1 MGTRPCAQGRR
12 GCDVS
17 RQGRNLRPPLYAALL
32 ASARRAIRREL
43 TPRLTSANLP
53 DGKLSGLIARPDGSL
68 VRGRITFTDRINA
81 LEPASD
87 GGDEDYIL
95 PGFVDLQVNGSHGID
110 VMNASADALATLSR
124 HLAREGATA
133 WMPTAVTAPIEKI
146 AQVHESI
153 SRAIENSRRDAY
165 ADAAA
170 ILGMHLEGPFISS
183 LRLGAHPA
191 LNLEPR
197 ADSFERV
204 LAMRALRLIPLAP
217 ELPGGFDAIRRLTA
231 RAVVV
236 SIGHTNATLEEAN
249 AAIAAGARMF
259 THLFNAMRPLNHR
272 DPGVVAAALAPSP
285 ALAAIIPDGVHVHP
299 AILRLA
305 CRARG
310 IDGIILVTDK
320 VALANASISEKKA
333 GRAHGSITI
342 RDGAA
347 RLDDGTL
354 AGSIISMLD
363 GVRMMVEKAGVSIGD
378 ASVMAATNPAN
389 LVGAGD
395 RGRIQVRARPDL
407 IGLSRALELKSVFT
421 GGPALA

>member
-1 MGTRPCAQGRR
+1 M
-12 GCDVS
+12 
-17 RQGRNLRPPLYAALL
+17 NPPAAM
-32 ASARRAIRREL
+32 
-43 TPRLTSANLP
+43 
-53 DGKLSGLIARPDGSL
+53 LSGCIARPDGSL
-68 VRGRITFTDRINA
+68 IRGRITFTDRITA
-81 LEPASD
+81 LESASD
-87 GGDEDYIL
+87 GGGEDYIL

-110 VMNASADALATLSR
+110 VMNAAPDALATLSR

-153 SRAIENSRRDAY
+153 AGAIENSRRDNS

-170 ILGMHLEGPFISS
+170 ILGMHLEGPFISP

-197 ADSFERV
+197 GDSFQRV
-204 LAMRALRLIPLAP
+204 LAMRALRLITLAP
-217 ELPGGFDAIRRLTA
+217 ELPGGFDAIRRLAA

-249 AAIAAGARMF
+249 AGIAAGARMF

-272 DPGVVAAALAPSP
+272 DPGVIAAALAPSP

-299 AILRLA
+299 AVLRLA
-305 CRARG
+305 SRARG
-310 IDGIILVTDK
+310 KDGMILVTDK
-320 VALANASISEKKA
+320 VALAKASTSEKNV
-333 GRAHGSITI
+333 GRARGSI

-363 GVRMMVEKAGVSIGD
+363 GVRVMVERAGVSIGD
-378 ASVMAATNPAN
+378 AAVMAATNPAN

-395 RGRIQVRARPDL
+395 RGRIQIGARADL
-407 IGLSRALELKSVFT
+407 IVLSRTLELKSVFIA
-421 GGPALA
+421 GREIS

>member
-1 MGTRPCAQGRR
+1 M
-12 GCDVS
+12 
-17 RQGRNLRPPLYAALL
+17 
-32 ASARRAIRREL
+32 
-43 TPRLTSANLP
+43 NLP
-53 DGKLSGLIARPDGSL
+53 AGKLSGCIARPDGSL
-68 VRGRITFTDRINA
+68 VRGRITFTDRITA
-81 LEPASD
+81 LESASD

-153 SRAIENSRRDAY
+153 AGAIENSRRDNS

-170 ILGMHLEGPFISS
+170 ILGMHLEGPFISP

-197 ADSFERV
+197 AEALERV
-204 LAMRALRLIPLAP
+204 LAMNSLRLITLAP
-217 ELPGGFDAIRRLTA
+217 ELPGGIDAIRRLAA
-231 RAVVV
+231 RAVIV

-249 AAIAAGARMF
+249 AGITAGARMF

-272 DPGVVAAALAPSP
+272 DPGVVAAALTPST
-285 ALAAIIPDGVHVHP
+285 ALAAIIPDSVHVHP
-299 AILRLA
+299 AMLRLA
-305 CRARG
+305 SRARG
-310 IDGIILVTDK
+310 KDGMILVTDK
-320 VALANASISEKKA
+320 VALAKASTSEKNL
-333 GRAHGSITI
+333 GRASATITI

-363 GVRMMVEKAGVSIGD
+363 GVRVMVEKAGVSIGD
-378 ASVMAATNPAN
+378 AAVMAATNPADV
-389 LVGAGD
+389 VGAND
-395 RGRIQVRARPDL
+395 RGRIQAGARADL
-407 IGLSRALELKSVFT
+407 IVLSQALELKSVFIA
-421 GGPALA
+421 GREIG

>member
-1 MGTRPCAQGRR
+1 M
-12 GCDVS
+12 
-17 RQGRNLRPPLYAALL
+17 
-32 ASARRAIRREL
+32 
-43 TPRLTSANLP
+43 NLP
-53 DGKLSGLIARPDGSL
+53 AGKLSGCIAMPDGAL
-68 VRGRITFTDRINA
+68 VRGRITFTDRISA
-81 LEPASD
+81 IDPASG
-87 GGDEDYIL
+87 GGDQDYIL

-133 WMPTAVTAPIEKI
+133 WMPTAVTAPIDKI

-153 SRAIENSRRDAY
+153 AGAIDNSRRGNS
-165 ADAAA
+165 ADTAA
-170 ILGMHLEGPFISS
+170 ILGMHLEGPFISP

-197 ADSFERV
+197 GDAFDRV
-204 LAMRALRLIPLAP
+204 LAMRAMRLITMAP
-217 ELPGGFDAIRRLTA
+217 EIPGALDAIRRLTA

-236 SIGHTNATLEEAN
+236 SIGHTNATFEEAG
-249 AAIAAGARMF
+249 AAVAAGARMY
-259 THLFNAMRPLNHR
+259 THVFNAMRALNHR
-272 DPGVVAAALAPSP
+272 DPGVVAAALTPSP

-310 IDGIILVTDK
+310 IDGMILVTDK
-320 VALANASISEKKA
+320 VALAKASASEKNLGA
-333 GRAHGSITI
+333 ARGSITTKI

-347 RLDDGTL
+347 RLEDGRL

-363 GVRMMVEKAGVSIGD
+363 GVRVMVERAGVGIGD
-378 ASVMAATNPAN
+378 AAVMAATNPAN

-395 RGRIQVRARPDL
+395 RGRIQVGARADL
-407 IGLSRALELKSVFT
+407 IVLSRALELKSVFIS
-421 GGPALA
+421 GHEIS

>member
-1 MGTRPCAQGRR
+1 M
-12 GCDVS
+12 
-17 RQGRNLRPPLYAALL
+17 
-32 ASARRAIRREL
+32 
-43 TPRLTSANLP
+43 NLP
-53 DGKLSGLIARPDGSL
+53 AGKLSGCIARPDGSL
-68 VRGRITFTDRINA
+68 VRGRITFTDRITA
-81 LEPASD
+81 LESASD

-153 SRAIENSRRDAY
+153 AGAIENSRRDNS

-170 ILGMHLEGPFISS
+170 ILGMHLEGPFISP

-197 ADSFERV
+197 GEPFERV
-204 LAMRALRLIPLAP
+204 LAMHALRLITLAP
-217 ELPGGFDAIRRLTA
+217 ELPGGIDAIRRLTA

-249 AAIAAGARMF
+249 AGITAGARMF

-272 DPGVVAAALAPSP
+272 DPGVVAAALTPSP

-299 AILRLA
+299 AMLRLA
-305 CRARG
+305 SRARG
-310 IDGIILVTDK
+310 KDGMILVTDK
-320 VALANASISEKKA
+320 VALAKASTSEKNL
-333 GRAHGSITI
+333 GRASATITI

-363 GVRMMVEKAGVSIGD
+363 GVRIMVEKAGVSIGD
-378 ASVMAATNPAN
+378 AAVMAATNPAN

-395 RGRIQVRARPDL
+395 RGRIQVGARADL
-407 IGLSRALELKSVFT
+407 IVLSRALELKSVFIA
-421 GGPALA
+421 GREII

>member
-1 MGTRPCAQGRR
+1 M
-12 GCDVS
+12 
-17 RQGRNLRPPLYAALL
+17 
-32 ASARRAIRREL
+32 
-43 TPRLTSANLP
+43 NLP
-53 DGKLSGLIARPDGSL
+53 AGKLSGCIARPDGSL
-68 VRGRITFTDRINA
+68 VRGRITFTDRITA
-81 LEPASD
+81 LESASD

-153 SRAIENSRRDAY
+153 AGAIENSRRDNS

-170 ILGMHLEGPFISS
+170 ILGMHLEGPFISP

-197 ADSFERV
+197 GEPFERV
-204 LAMRALRLIPLAP
+204 LAMHALRLITLAP
-217 ELPGGFDAIRRLTA
+217 ELPGGIDAIRRLTA

-249 AAIAAGARMF
+249 AGITAGARMF

-272 DPGVVAAALAPSP
+272 DPGVIAAALAPSP

-299 AILRLA
+299 AVLRLA
-305 CRARG
+305 SRARG
-310 IDGIILVTDK
+310 KDGMILVTDK
-320 VALANASISEKKA
+320 VALAKASTSEKNL
-333 GRAHGSITI
+333 GRASATITI

-363 GVRMMVEKAGVSIGD
+363 GVRVMVEKAGVSIGD
-378 ASVMAATNPAN
+378 AAVMAATNPADV
-389 LVGAGD
+389 VGAND
-395 RGRIQVRARPDL
+395 RGRIQAGARADL
-407 IGLSRALELKSVFT
+407 IVLSQALELKSVFIA
-421 GGPALA
+421 GREIG

>member
-1 MGTRPCAQGRR
+1 M
-12 GCDVS
+12 
-17 RQGRNLRPPLYAALL
+17 PPPTSMNPPAAM
-32 ASARRAIRREL
+32 
-43 TPRLTSANLP
+43 
-53 DGKLSGLIARPDGSL
+53 LSGCIARPDGSL
-68 VRGRITFTDRINA
+68 IRGRITFTDRITA
-81 LEPASD
+81 LESASD
-87 GGDEDYIL
+87 GGGEDYIL

-110 VMNASADALATLSR
+110 VMNAAPDALATLSR

-133 WMPTAVTAPIEKI
+133 WMPTAVTASIEKI

-153 SRAIENSRRDAY
+153 AGAIENSRRDNS

-170 ILGMHLEGPFISS
+170 ILGMHLEGPFISP

-197 ADSFERV
+197 GDSFQRV
-204 LAMRALRLIPLAP
+204 LAMRALRLITLAP
-217 ELPGGFDAIRRLTA
+217 ELPGGFDAIRRLAA

-249 AAIAAGARMF
+249 AGIAAGARMF

-272 DPGVVAAALAPSP
+272 DPGVIAAALAPSP

-299 AILRLA
+299 AVLRLA
-305 CRARG
+305 SRARG
-310 IDGIILVTDK
+310 KDGMILVTDK
-320 VALANASISEKKA
+320 VALAKASSSEKNA
-333 GRAHGSITI
+333 GRARGSI

-363 GVRMMVEKAGVSIGD
+363 GVRVMVERAGVSIGD
-378 ASVMAATNPAN
+378 AAVMAATNPAN

-395 RGRIQVRARPDL
+395 RGRIQIGARADL
-407 IGLSRALELKSVFT
+407 IVLSRTLELKSVLIA
-421 GGPALA
+421 GHEIS

>member
-1 MGTRPCAQGRR
+1 MNRPA
-12 GCDVS
+12 
-17 RQGRNLRPPLYAALL
+17 
-32 ASARRAIRREL
+32 
-43 TPRLTSANLP
+43 
-53 DGKLSGLIARPDGSL
+53 GKLSGCIAMPDGSL
-68 VRGRITFTDRINA
+68 VRGRITFTDRITA
-81 LEPASD
+81 LESASD
-87 GGDEDYIL
+87 GGDQDYIL

-153 SRAIENSRRDAY
+153 AGAIENSRLDNA

-170 ILGMHLEGPFISS
+170 LLGMHLEGPFISP

-197 ADSFERV
+197 AEAFERV
-204 LAMRALRLIPLAP
+204 LAMRALRLITLAP
-217 ELPGGFDAIRRLTA
+217 ELPDGFDAIRRLTA

-236 SIGHTNATLEEAN
+236 SIGHTNATLEQAN

-272 DPGVVAAALAPSP
+272 DPGVVAAALTPST
-285 ALAAIIPDGVHVHP
+285 ALAAIIPDSVHVHP
-299 AILRLA
+299 AMLRLA
-305 CRARG
+305 SRARG
-310 IDGIILVTDK
+310 KDGMILVTDK
-320 VALANASISEKKA
+320 VALANASASEKNV
-333 GRAHGSITI
+333 GRARATI

-363 GVRMMVEKAGVSIGD
+363 GVRIMVEKAGVSIGD
-378 ASVMAATNPAN
+378 AAVMAATNPAN

-395 RGRIQVRARPDL
+395 RGRIQAGARADL
-407 IGLSRALELKSVFT
+407 IVLSRALELKSVFIA
-421 GGPALA
+421 GREIN